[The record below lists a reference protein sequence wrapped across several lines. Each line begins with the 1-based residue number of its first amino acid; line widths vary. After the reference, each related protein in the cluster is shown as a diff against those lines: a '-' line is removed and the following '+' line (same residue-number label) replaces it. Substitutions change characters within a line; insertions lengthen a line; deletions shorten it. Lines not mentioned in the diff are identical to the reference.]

1 MDEKNNNNIC
11 KTIMSVGK
19 ERPGITV
26 LMSTYNGEKYL
37 REQLGSLM
45 DQTDVD
51 VSVLI
56 RDDGSKDATI
66 AIIEEYIKKYSNI
79 SLIKG
84 DNCGVAW
91 SFWKLLQMAPE
102 NEYYAFCD
110 QDDIWD
116 SDKLKVAID
125 RLQEY
130 ENFRPGLYYS
140 MTRLVEADGKRE
152 IVQKPTEY
160 EMHIPTFSQLVMENT
175 ATGCTMVWNKE
186 LNDIAKTVDV
196 KCLRMHDHFLFLIC
210 MYVGGNIYF
219 DTTPHISYRQHESNV
234 IGGRKGIKKYA
245 DSIKKYL
252 GEDSMLTEQAVQLM
266 DMDEGL
272 QLVDSNIEFLEQIK
286 KYKKVGLEQRLK
298 IFRRVKQT
306 GILKNMCIKVLIIL
320 KRF

>member
-1 MDEKNNNNIC
+1 MDDKNNNNIC
-11 KTIMSVGK
+11 KTIMSAGK
-19 ERPGITV
+19 ERHGITV

-37 REQLGSLM
+37 REQLDSLM
-45 DQTDVD
+45 NQTDVD
-51 VSVLI
+51 VSMLI

-91 SFWKLLQMAPE
+91 SFWKLLRGAPE

-116 SDKLKVAID
+116 SDKLKVAIA

-130 ENFRPGLYYS
+130 ENSRPGLYYS
-140 MTRLVEADGKRE
+140 MTRLVESDGRRE
-152 IVQKPTEY
+152 IIQKPTEY
-160 EMHIPTFSQLVMENT
+160 EMHIPTFPQLVMENT

-196 KCLRMHDHFLFLIC
+196 EYLRMHDHLLFLIC
-210 MYVGGNIYF
+210 MYVGGNVYF
-219 DTTPHISYRQHESNV
+219 DTIPHISYRQHEHNV
-234 IGGRKGIKKYA
+234 IGGRKSIKKYV

-252 GEDSMLTEQAVQLM
+252 GEDSALAEQAVQLL
-266 DMDEGL
+266 DINRGG

-286 KYKKVGLEQRLK
+286 EYKKAGLEQRFK
-298 IFRRVKQT
+298 IFRKVKQT
-306 GILKNMCIKVLIIL
+306 GILKNMCIKGLIIL